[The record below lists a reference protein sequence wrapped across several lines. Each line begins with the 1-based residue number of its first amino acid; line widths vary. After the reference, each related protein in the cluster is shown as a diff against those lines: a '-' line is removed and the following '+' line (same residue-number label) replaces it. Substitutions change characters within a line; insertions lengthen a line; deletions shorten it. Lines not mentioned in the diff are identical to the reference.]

1 MLSTRT
7 GIGLAVGIA
16 VTGIGLFAL
25 ITSLGLQSTE
35 VNDTYGVGEYTKYR
49 FTAPAHAKQYLE
61 INGTSFHVT
70 LVSPG
75 DGLQIPGVTHKNDI
89 SIEWVHLVDGES
101 VLEIQNTGDS
111 ELHVSGTLQF
121 LTEFIQI
128 TYHIMVITAGLVII
142 GFSAGFSIR
151 KPKGF

>member
-89 SIEWVHLVDGES
+89 SIEWVHLIDGES
-101 VLEIQNTGDS
+101 IIEIQNAFTPYYCNNSQEDPPY
-111 ELHVSGTLQF
+111 
-121 LTEFIQI
+121 EFRPPQV
-128 TYHIMVITAGLVII
+128 HICCG
-142 GFSAGFSIR
+142 SR
-151 KPKGF
+151 Y